1 MLHPVVLCGGS
12 GTRLFPLSRQ
22 SHPKQLLS
30 LTSESS
36 LFQDAVKRVV
46 DPEIFTEPLII
57 CNNEYRFTIAEQLQN
72 INVKAQDIVLEPEG
86 RNTAPAIALA
96 AEIIAAKDPNGLMLI
111 LPSDHVIRDITAFGK
126 AVRQAEV
133 IASQENALVTFGV
146 CSVAPETGYGYIELG
161 ESLPSGG
168 YSIESFREKPDLATA
183 ESYLKNGH
191 FLWNSGMFLFPVQR
205 ILEDFALYQPEI
217 LAAVRIAL
225 RKSKNDLDFMRI
237 DEDAFSKAPSISIDY
252 AIMEPAKNLAV
263 IPVDIGWSDVGSWSS
278 LWAISDQDDDGN
290 VLMGDVVAEESSNCL
305 IRSENGLVA
314 TIGVENL
321 TIINTS
327 DVTLVVNQDKAQSV
341 GALVKRMIK
350 SGRLEPL
357 NPKQVARPW
366 GWYESIASGQRFQ
379 VKQIM
384 VKPGRRLSLQKH
396 FNRAEHWIVTQGT
409 ARVTVGEHV
418 DLVRENE
425 SIYIP
430 MGEIHRLDNPGKVD
444 LLLIEIQT
452 GCYLGEDD
460 IVRLEDDYKREL

>member
-30 LTSESS
+30 LTGESS

-111 LPSDHVIRDITAFGK
+111 LPSDHVIRDIIAFGK

-146 CSVAPETGYGYIELG
+146 CPVAPETGYGYIELG